1 MIGTAREQAEDR
13 RGLDVYLQRIGRER
27 PLTSE
32 EEAELAQRIRQGDEE
47 ALAHLTRSN
56 LRFVVSIAKQYTNR
70 GLELC
75 DLINEGNLGLL
86 HAARRFDETRGCRFV
101 SYAVWWIRHRIV
113 QALRN
118 QSRLVRL
125 PASRTGVMNK
135 INRVSRHLGQE
146 LGREPSLRDIAERA
160 EMAERK
166 VEDSLLFNEMPV
178 SLDWSFAPSGEGDP
192 LAEVL
197 EDPNQEELD
206 TELMKQD
213 LTDEVGRALQHLQPR
228 ERHVLTLY
236 YGIGHEEGMTL
247 EEIGRGMNLTRERVR
262 QIKEKALS
270 RLRHSIWGRRLAVH
284 LN

>member
-1 MIGTAREQAEDR
+1 
-13 RGLDVYLQRIGRER
+13 
-27 PLTSE
+27 
-32 EEAELAQRIRQGDEE
+32 
-47 ALAHLTRSN
+47 
-56 LRFVVSIAKQYTNR
+56 
-70 GLELC
+70 
-75 DLINEGNLGLL
+75 
-86 HAARRFDETRGCRFV
+86 
-101 SYAVWWIRHRIV
+101 
-113 QALRN
+113 
-118 QSRLVRL
+118 
-125 PASRTGVMNK
+125 
-135 INRVSRHLGQE
+135 
-146 LGREPSLRDIAERA
+146 
-160 EMAERK
+160 
-166 VEDSLLFNEMPV
+166 MPV

-270 RLRHSIWGRRLAVH
+270 RLRHSIWVP
-284 LN
+284 